1 MKKRKPILITTPFP
15 TLGEL
20 FKIYKISKKHQKEI
34 LAMLTEIVDKPK
46 SKPKP
51 KSKVKSAVKKISLA
65 EALEVSGFKPA
76 RQRIE
81 VPEGLT
87 LKCDNCGHDLH
98 CTWCPEFCSGCPTC
112 GCFDSPGPVRD
123 GAEMHTHIDPIEE
136 DEDEN

>member
-51 KSKVKSAVKKISLA
+51 KSKVKSAVK
-65 EALEVSGFKPA
+65 
-76 RQRIE
+76 
-81 VPEGLT
+81 
-87 LKCDNCGHDLH
+87 
-98 CTWCPEFCSGCPTC
+98 
-112 GCFDSPGPVRD
+112 
-123 GAEMHTHIDPIEE
+123 
-136 DEDEN
+136 